1 MKKKIK
7 EYIDALCD
15 EYGMDDN
22 KQAKNML
29 VNDFIAIY
37 EECLKE
43 YDKNCEK
50 AFLKA
55 KELFGTKAIIDKTY
69 RISHNYGYYNKMK
82 KAYVYLVRFIIALIF
97 LTSVYGI
104 AFAKTSDSKIN
115 TLLLWVTL
123 IVLVVAFVIIAES
136 TNSKI
141 NKIFN
146 QLNGKLEYFYVKT
159 NDKTLFNIFKE
170 RYDKENK
177 EAQLDEYNKNI

>member
-1 MKKKIK
+1 M
-7 EYIDALCD
+7 E
-15 EYGMDDN
+15 
-22 KQAKNML
+22 Q
-29 VNDFIAIY
+29 
-37 EECLKE
+37 
-43 YDKNCEK
+43 
-50 AFLKA
+50 
-55 KELFGTKAIIDKTY
+55 
-69 RISHNYGYYNKMK
+69 R
-82 KAYVYLVRFIIALIF
+82 LIF

>member
-82 KAYVYLVRFIIALIF
+82 KASGLLSINNSATKIYDILR
-97 LTSVYGI
+97 
-104 AFAKTSDSKIN
+104 KTIDGEKH
-115 TLLLWVTL
+115 
-123 IVLVVAFVIIAES
+123 E
-136 TNSKI
+136 
-141 NKIFN
+141 
-146 QLNGKLEYFYVKT
+146 
-159 NDKTLFNIFKE
+159 
-170 RYDKENK
+170 
-177 EAQLDEYNKNI
+177 